1 MTKLDKKQI
10 WWNRI
15 QLILLL
21 ILFSAPLIGAFLWQ
35 PTGYV
40 NNGDLYERPADLT
53 NIEFHL
59 KTESGT
65 VKQYFANFERK
76 WHLVVVAKNQCG
88 QLCEENLLKIRQL
101 KWMQGK
107 NISRINSLFVY
118 QNVAEEKVDDM
129 RNKYH
134 GIIPATASRA
144 DLKQWLR
151 PFSKGKTFDTG
162 RIYLID
168 PLGKLMMSYPAGI
181 EPKKI
186 YKDLKRL
193 LKVSQ
198 VG

>member
-1 MTKLDKKQI
+1 MLSEDKKQRC
-10 WWNRI
+10 WNRI
-15 QLILLL
+15 QLILVLA
-21 ILFSAPLIGAFLWQ
+21 LFSAPIIGAFLWK

-40 NNGDLYERPADLT
+40 NNGQLYDNPVDLQ
-53 NIEFHL
+53 NIQFSL
-59 KTESGT
+59 KTQNGDI
-65 VKQYFANFERK
+65 KQYFEEFERK
-76 WHLVVVAKNQCG
+76 WYLVVVAKNRCG
-88 QLCEENLLKIRQL
+88 VLCEENLLKIRQL

-107 NISRINSLFVY
+107 NIGRVSSLFVY
-118 QNVAEEKVDDM
+118 QNISDEVVTDFKE
-129 RNKYH
+129 KYH
-134 GIIPATASRA
+134 GIVPATANKV
-144 DLKQWLR
+144 DLNRWLL
-151 PFSKGKTFDTG
+151 PFSEGRTFDSG